1 MMSTNKGKT
10 TLADFDLVMD
20 SSPHVFEKW
29 SSQWIML
36 QVLIALL
43 FPLIASTI
51 IFGVQA
57 LWVSALA
64 IITCVISE
72 YVYEKLV
79 RKRVTVTDLSAAVT
93 GLLLGLSMPNGV
105 NWYSVVLAS
114 LFAIIIVKMIP
125 GGIGKNR
132 FNPAVAGRITY
143 LMAPW
148 VVNGIA
154 SRFGSTVDLITTA
167 SSAEAITTAT
177 PTDLVATATPL
188 YYISSG
194 ATEVPDGAQTL
205 LNMFLGNQGG
215 WGGSLGETS
224 TIALILALLYLIFRR
239 IINPKIPALY
249 IGTVALIML
258 VYSGFDFQY
267 MLYHLLSGALIF
279 GGTFMVTDYA
289 SGGLTPH
296 GRTIYPIVAGIIT
309 AAFRISP
316 FSPEGVGFSILI
328 MNAIIPFVDKIVMPK
343 IYGHKKRPSVHPDY
357 DLTEPLNKRD
367 ILAE

>member
-1 MMSTNKGKT
+1 MSTNKGKT
-10 TLADFDLVMD
+10 TLADYDLMMD
-20 SSPHVFEKW
+20 ESPHVFEKW

-36 QVLIALL
+36 QVIIALI
-43 FPLIASTI
+43 FPLIAGVYF
-51 IFGVQA
+51 FGTQT
-57 LWVSALA
+57 LWVTALA
-64 IITCVISE
+64 VVTCVASE
-72 YVYEKLV
+72 YLYERLV
-79 RKRVTVTDLSAAVT
+79 RKRMTINDLSAAVT
-93 GLLLGLSMPNGV
+93 GMLLGLSMPNGV
-105 NWYSVVLAS
+105 SWFSVILSS
-114 LFAIIIVKMIP
+114 LFAIVIVKMIP
-125 GGIGKNR
+125 GGIGRNR

-148 VVNGIA
+148 IVNTFTSGA
-154 SRFGSTVDLITTA
+154 DLITTA

-194 ATEVPDGAQTL
+194 ATEVPEGAQTL
-205 LNMFLGNQGG
+205 WNMFLGNQGG

-224 TIALILALLYLIFRR
+224 SLALLIAMAYLIFRK

-267 MLYHLLSGALIF
+267 MMYHVLSGALLL

-296 GRTIYPIVAGIIT
+296 GRTIYPIMAGIIT

-328 MNAIIPFVDKIVMPK
+328 MNAIIPFVDKMVMPR

-367 ILAE
+367 VLAEK

>member
-1 MMSTNKGKT
+1 MSTNKGKT
-10 TLADFDLVMD
+10 TLADYDLMMD
-20 SSPHVFEKW
+20 ESPHVFEKW

-36 QVLIALL
+36 QVIIALI
-43 FPLIASTI
+43 FPLIAGVYF
-51 IFGVQA
+51 FGTQT
-57 LWVSALA
+57 LWVTALA
-64 IITCVISE
+64 VVTCVVSE
-72 YVYEKLV
+72 YLYEKIV
-79 RKRVTVTDLSAAVT
+79 RKRMTINDLSAAVT
-93 GLLLGLSMPNGV
+93 GMLLGLSMPNGV
-105 NWYSVVLAS
+105 SWFSVVLAS

-125 GGIGKNR
+125 GGIGRNR
-132 FNPAVAGRITY
+132 FNPAVAGRIAY

-148 VVNGIA
+148 IVNTFVSGA
-154 SRFGSTVDLITTA
+154 DLITTA

-194 ATEVPDGAQTL
+194 ATEVPEGAQTL
-205 LNMFLGNQGG
+205 WNMFLGNQGG

-224 TIALILALLYLIFRR
+224 SLALLIAMAYLIFRK

-267 MLYHLLSGALIF
+267 MMYHVLSGALLL

-296 GRTIYPIVAGIIT
+296 GRTIYPIMAGIIT

-328 MNAIIPFVDKIVMPK
+328 MNAIIPFVDKMVMPR

-367 ILAE
+367 ILAEK